1 LLVLTLIF
9 LVVLI
14 LLFLILILIL
24 ILDRQAEKDL
34 KEDGELNYLK
44 MSRYNKET
52 QEQKQR
58 IHGWISRL
66 RGRIEANFT
75 HLHGAGAKLQHLFT
89 NYKSDENF
97 RMQENYATAMHLQKQ
112 EGEAVQE
119 DETEQTHIKEVQ
131 AVLQDEQQ
139 EMKSIQEVAKLP
151 NDLDSL
157 HTLIDDQ
164 HLEEEKQTEA
174 QTEQYEKLR
183 RHLSMLFKSLN
194 TMESAMQQQQ
204 ESNAALKI
212 LDEVKMTKMRQDV
225 KNLKLRIQS
234 ILDRES
240 VLKTLHDGNQST
252 LDDAVV

>member
-1 LLVLTLIF
+1 LLVLTLFFLLGLIF
-9 LVVLI
+9 LV
-14 LLFLILILIL
+14 LILIL

-34 KEDGELNYLK
+34 KEDGEMNYLK

-52 QEQKQR
+52 QAQKQR
-58 IHGWISRL
+58 IHSWINGL

-75 HLHGAGAKLQHLFT
+75 HLHGVSAKLQHLFT
-89 NYKSDENF
+89 NYQSDENR
-97 RMQENYATAMHLQKQ
+97 RMQENYATAMHLRKQ

-119 DETEQTHIKEVQ
+119 DETEQTHIKEAE
-131 AVLQDEQQ
+131 AVLHDEQQ
-139 EMKSIQEVAKLP
+139 EMKQAIEEVAKFP
-151 NDLDSL
+151 DNLDSL

-183 RHLSMLFKSLN
+183 LQLLMLVKSLN

-204 ESNAALKI
+204 ESHAALKI

-225 KNLKLRIQS
+225 ENLKLKIQS
-234 ILDRES
+234 FLDRES
-240 VLKTLHDGNQST
+240 VLKTLHDGDQST